1 MPDSEAYVCHRRS
14 MLKAS
19 GGATLQLDADVW
31 GRSTVGCSQRR
42 LHKRRGLPI
51 TDGGMGLSAQFDP
64 TVHRCLARASS
75 WPPRPRA
82 EDNRPEPVT
91 SDRRCGA
98 DGSCSW
104 LLSCVH
110 PSLLVDYIVVAYAA
124 ALKGGKTVRI
134 TECRPR
140 SCLQGRFHRSISK
153 LRPVDMHLLGRA
165 IAGPGALAADDEYR

>member
-1 MPDSEAYVCHRRS
+1 MAPRCSSMRMSGAEAQLGAVSAACT
-14 MLKAS
+14 S
-19 GGATLQLDADVW
+19 GGACPSRMGAW
-31 GRSTVGCSQRR
+31 ACRR
-42 LHKRRGLPI
+42 NSSRRW
-51 TDGGMGLSAQFDP
+51 
-64 TVHRCLARASS
+64 HRCLARASS

-82 EDNRPEPVT
+82 EDNRPESVT
-91 SDRRCGA
+91 SDRRRGA

-110 PSLLVDYIVVAYAA
+110 PSLLVDSIVVAYAA

-153 LRPVDMHLLGRA
+153 LRPVDIHLLGRA